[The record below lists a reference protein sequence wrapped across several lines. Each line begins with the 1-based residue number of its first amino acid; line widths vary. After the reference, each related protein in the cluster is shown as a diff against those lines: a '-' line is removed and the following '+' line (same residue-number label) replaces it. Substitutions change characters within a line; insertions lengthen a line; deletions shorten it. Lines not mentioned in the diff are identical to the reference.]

1 MSKLTK
7 KTVAKK
13 QSKSKSKPAP
23 AARVTKADSKHAQI
37 LDLLRRGQGAS
48 LIELTNA
55 SGWQPHSVRGF
66 LSGTVKKRLGLKL
79 LSSKADDGERR
90 YTIAG

>member
-1 MSKLTK
+1 MSKTTK
-7 KTVAKK
+7 KTTTKK
-13 QSKSKSKPAP
+13 QSKSKTKPAP
-23 AARVTKADSKHAQI
+23 VARACKADSKHGQI

-48 LIELTNA
+48 LSELTKA

-66 LSGTVKKRLGLKL
+66 LSGTVRKRLGLKL
-79 LSSKADDGERR
+79 QSSKSDDGERR

>member
-7 KTVAKK
+7 KTVTKK
-13 QSKSKSKPAP
+13 QSNSKPKLAP
-23 AARVTKADSKHAQI
+23 STRPPKSNSKHDQI
-37 LDLLRRGQGAS
+37 LGLLRRGDGAS
-48 LIELTNA
+48 LTELAKA

-79 LSSKADDGERR
+79 QSSKTDDGERR